1 MRESSVQVSSF
12 QVSSSANDEAPDV
25 KQQHMEALA
34 MKDVHIKALEEEN
47 KALKKENEKLKA
59 AMQSLGKALVDMSN

>member
-1 MRESSVQVSSF
+1 
-12 QVSSSANDEAPDV
+12 
-25 KQQHMEALA
+25 MEALA